1 MNSAADCYISLLLT
15 FLLLQCSNSSDNITP
30 NKPITDGVVLVSSG
44 KIFALGFFSP
54 GNSSKRFVGVWY
66 NNVPNQTVVWVA
78 NRNRPLNDTSGL
90 LAVHGNGGLVIY
102 GKDRGTPIWS
112 ANVTLNPPG
121 NFLAKILDTGN
132 LVLHDNTS
140 QSVSWQSFDYPTNTM
155 LPGMKLMVDRRS
167 GLNRFLT
174 SWKSKDD
181 PGTGNCSYRVDPD
194 GLPQMFLYKD
204 GAPRWRSEIT
214 SWNSKTWK
222 DVMRYFNNQDEVS
235 LMSVVNTNSSIP
247 PRTVLHESG
256 VVEWYA
262 WNDLLQQWTKYWSAP
277 SDRCDS
283 YGQCGLNGKCD
294 PYRVEDRV
302 VTLGCSC
309 LPGFGPKSPTHW
321 KMRNGSDGCIRETRE
336 ANMCRNGEGFVKVE
350 NVKIP
355 NSSRARVNMNVSLK
369 GCEQECLRNCSCTAY
384 SGADESSEE
393 NGCVTWYGDLMD
405 TSTILDGGQD
415 LYVRVNAS
423 VLGKDNIDDN
433 HTEAASLQFYFV
445 FSIFPILIAQYGK
458 KSRDSLSKKQK
469 LAVSTLSVVTFI
481 LLVCL
486 LYWLVRRQR
495 EGKQSFLMTFK
506 QRGRV
511 FFFFFFFFWRGRV
524 QEHIYSVVLY
534 PGSTYFAESDNTN
547 SDLPFFNL
555 TIIGAATNNFSVE
568 NMIGTGGF
576 GSVYKGTLSNGT
588 EIAVKRLSENSG
600 QGIQEFKNEVM
611 LIAKLQHRNLV
622 RIFGCCVQDKE
633 KMLIYEHLPNRS
645 LDLFIFNE
653 TNRALLDWTKRCEII
668 HGIARGLLYMHQ
680 DSRLRIIHR
689 DLKASNVLL
698 DASMNPKIA
707 DFGLAKIFRGD
718 QSECEAN
725 TNRVVGTYGYMS
737 PEYAMEGIFS
747 LKSDVYSFG
756 VLVLEIITGQKN
768 TRQFHTQY
776 QNTNLVK
783 YVWNLWK
790 EGNVLEVVDPFLG
803 VSYPVNEVLRCI
815 QIAFLCVQEYATD
828 RPNMS
833 AVLLMLS
840 NDADLPSPKRRTA
853 YSLLEISDDS
863 GEWSS
868 RVRADPVNELI

>member
-1 MNSAADCYISLLLT
+1 M
-15 FLLLQCSNSSDNITP
+15 
-30 NKPITDGVVLVSSG
+30 
-44 KIFALGFFSP
+44 
-54 GNSSKRFVGVWY
+54 
-66 NNVPNQTVVWVA
+66 WVA

-112 ANVTLNPPG
+112 ANVTLNSPG

-336 ANMCRNGEGFVKVE
+336 ANMCGNGEGFVKVE

-384 SGADESSEE
+384 YGTDESSEE

-423 VLGKDNIDDN
+423 VLG
-433 HTEAASLQFYFV
+433 T
-445 FSIFPILIAQYGK
+445 
-458 KSRDSLSKKQK
+458 
-469 LAVSTLSVVTFI
+469 
-481 LLVCL
+481 
-486 LYWLVRRQR
+486 
-495 EGKQSFLMTFK
+495 
-506 QRGRV
+506 
-511 FFFFFFFFWRGRV
+511 
-524 QEHIYSVVLY
+524 
-534 PGSTYFAESDNTN
+534 
-547 SDLPFFNL
+547 
-555 TIIGAATNNFSVE
+555 
-568 NMIGTGGF
+568 
-576 GSVYKGTLSNGT
+576 
-588 EIAVKRLSENSG
+588 
-600 QGIQEFKNEVM
+600 
-611 LIAKLQHRNLV
+611 
-622 RIFGCCVQDKE
+622 
-633 KMLIYEHLPNRS
+633 
-645 LDLFIFNE
+645 
-653 TNRALLDWTKRCEII
+653 
-668 HGIARGLLYMHQ
+668 
-680 DSRLRIIHR
+680 
-689 DLKASNVLL
+689 
-698 DASMNPKIA
+698 
-707 DFGLAKIFRGD
+707 
-718 QSECEAN
+718 
-725 TNRVVGTYGYMS
+725 
-737 PEYAMEGIFS
+737 
-747 LKSDVYSFG
+747 
-756 VLVLEIITGQKN
+756 
-768 TRQFHTQY
+768 
-776 QNTNLVK
+776 
-783 YVWNLWK
+783 
-790 EGNVLEVVDPFLG
+790 
-803 VSYPVNEVLRCI
+803 
-815 QIAFLCVQEYATD
+815 
-828 RPNMS
+828 
-833 AVLLMLS
+833 
-840 NDADLPSPKRRTA
+840 
-853 YSLLEISDDS
+853 
-863 GEWSS
+863 
-868 RVRADPVNELI
+868 